1 MIALIVYTWTLLW
14 FFWKVPSWLYFMN
27 AGEILTTL
35 AYSLATKSFE
45 SIVVMCGLL
54 FLAVV
59 LPKKWFRDVFVAHG
73 ASLAIAGLAYLM
85 FLANQFKDKNA
96 YPTLSLQA
104 WTVLLAAILI
114 AVLVYLFGQV
124 ALLRKILE
132 MVADRMSI
140 FTYIL
145 VPLSVISVLVV
156 AFRALGG

>member
-1 MIALIVYTWTLLW
+1 VIALIVYTWTLLW
-14 FFWKVPSWLYFMN
+14 FFWKVPSWLYFLN

-35 AYSLATKSFE
+35 AYSLATNLLE

-54 FLAVV
+54 FLALI
-59 LPKKWFRDVFVAHG
+59 LPGKWFRDVFVARG
-73 ASLAIAGLAYLM
+73 ASLAMAGLAYM
-85 FLANQFKDKNA
+85 IFLANQFNNKNA

-104 WTVLLAAILI
+104 WTVLLAAVLI
-114 AVLVYLFGQV
+114 AALVYLFGRI
-124 ALLRKILE
+124 ALLRKVLE
-132 MVADRMSI
+132 VVADRMSI